1 VRPTIG
7 SGGFYSEEPA
17 SDQQDNPF
25 QIVATKPPTKH
36 SNRRSAHIF
45 VQPWFARWYIF
56 IPKYPNLGIF
66 WNGKCRYMYLWQ
78 FGTFCGYSVNFPR
91 FVMLYQE

>member
-36 SNRRSAHIF
+36 SNRRSSHIF

-56 IPKYPNLGIF
+56 IPKIPIWVYFGMENVGICIYGNL
-66 WNGKCRYMYLWQ
+66 
-78 FGTFCGYSVNFPR
+78 VH
-91 FVMLYQE
+91 FVDIR